1 MKGIYVSLVVSTESS
16 SYSLTYQQ
24 KIDSY
29 ILIMD
34 STKEYYIGLF
44 HQSQKVK
51 HQDYIW
57 QT

>member
-1 MKGIYVSLVVSTESS
+1 MFHYWSTDSS

-29 ILIMD
+29 VLMD
-34 STKEYYIGLF
+34 STKECYIGLF

-51 HQDYIW
+51 HQDYI
-57 QT
+57 